1 MTMPTCAMPRSLF
14 TILLAGSLLTGACKK
29 TPQHPAPPA
38 AKPAP
43 ATEPGYAGVPETPQT
58 PAAKPATKQAD
69 PAKPAAKAEEPP
81 QAISAPES
89 VNIDKNDA
97 ENRLIKAE
105 VLKRID
111 VMPNLKDDEKDKLYV
126 QVERA
131 RGMGKVITIP
141 FASGARAL
149 QAQDLAAITRAIH
162 LPQIE
167 KFSQD
172 PTVVF
177 VVLGYADKKG
187 DPKMNLEISTKRADS
202 VVKILKER
210 AGIMNVVH
218 AVGMGGSEIFDSA
231 HREKNRVVEVWAILP

>member
-1 MTMPTCAMPRSLF
+1 MTMPTIAMPRTLF
-14 TILLAGSLLTGACKK
+14 TLLVISALLTGACKK
-29 TPQHPAPPA
+29 SPFRPAPPA
-38 AKPAP
+38 ATPAP
-43 ATEPGYAGVPETPQT
+43 TAEPGFAGVPEPKPPAAEK
-58 PAAKPATKQAD
+58 PAAKPAE
-69 PAKPAAKAEEPP
+69 PAKPIAKADEPP
-81 QAISAPES
+81 AAISTPET

-97 ENRLIKAE
+97 DNRLIKAE

-149 QAQDLAAITRAIH
+149 QAQDLAAITKAIH
-162 LPQIE
+162 LPQID

>member
-1 MTMPTCAMPRSLF
+1 MPRTLF
-14 TILLAGSLLTGACKK
+14 TFLIVGSLLTGACKK
-29 TPQHPAPPA
+29 SHPSPAA

-43 ATEPGYAGVPETPQT
+43 TAEPGFAGVPEPTPQ
-58 PAAKPATKQAD
+58 AKAVAKPT
-69 PAKPAAKAEEPP
+69 EPP
-81 QAISAPES
+81 KTAVQAEPPPPAISAPER

-97 ENRLIKAE
+97 DNRLIKAE

-111 VMPNLKDDEKDKLYV
+111 VMPSLKDDEKDKLYV

-131 RGMGKVITIP
+131 RGMGRVITIP
-141 FASGARAL
+141 FESGARGL
-149 QAQDLAAITRAIH
+149 KPQDFAAITRAIH

-187 DPKMNLEISTKRADS
+187 DPKMNIEISTNRADA
-202 VVKILKER
+202 VVKILNER

>member
-1 MTMPTCAMPRSLF
+1 MSRTLF
-14 TILLAGSLLTGACKK
+14 ALLIAISLLAGACKK
-29 TPQHPAPPA
+29 PSPPPPAPIAP
-38 AKPAP
+38 KPAP
-43 ATEPGYAGVPETPQT
+43 TAESGYAGVPEPTRT
-58 PAAKPATKQAD
+58 PATKAV
-69 PAKPAAKAEEPP
+69 AKPTEAPRAEEPTP
-81 QAISAPES
+81 AISAPEN

-97 ENRLIKAE
+97 ENRMIKAE

-149 QAQDLAAITRAIH
+149 QPQDLAAISKAIH

-177 VVLGYADKKG
+177 VVLGYADTKG
-187 DPKMNLEISTKRADS
+187 DPKMTLEISTTRAES
-202 VVKILKER
+202 VVKTLKER